1 MSAGHRAA
9 LSAILI
15 VLAIA
20 PVAALANGGHQ
31 LTTTGTRIGP
41 RTTACGR
48 R

>member
-20 PVAALANGGHQ
+20 PVAALANGAI
-31 LTTTGTRIGP
+31 TIITVTRIGP